1 MKNPFILPIFVQNM
15 PDKMEQFTT
24 RQNKIGRLIQK
35 ELSEFLRREA
45 STLAKGKMV
54 SVTAVRVTRDMSL
67 AKCYISIFPS
77 EGSAEVLNEIKLH
90 KGHLRG
96 ELGQA
101 VRFQLRHVPELEFF
115 IDDSL
120 DYIEKIDKLLQ

>member
-1 MKNPFILPIFVQNM
+1 
-15 PDKMEQFTT
+15 MEQFST

-35 ELSEFLRREA
+35 ELSEFFRREA
-45 STLAKGKMV
+45 LTLAKGKMV

-67 AKCYISIFPS
+67 ARCYLSIFPS
-77 EGSAEVLNEIKLH
+77 EGAAAVIAEIKLH

-115 IDDSL
+115 LDDSL
-120 DYIEKIDKLLQ
+120 DYIEKIDNLLK